1 MFGITR
7 EMLFNFLIR
16 ALVLFTAM
24 PLHECAH
31 GYVAVKLGDD
41 TPRAQGRLTLNPFA
55 HLDRIGSLMLFF
67 TGFGWAKPV
76 MVDARNF
83 KRPRLGMALT
93 ALAGPVSNLI
103 MSLVMLVVLK
113 LLLIA
118 EPGDGM
124 LNMASMLAQIFYT
137 IVMINTSLAVFNLLP
152 VPPLDGSKIF
162 GVLLPEKLYF
172 AMNRYQQVI
181 STVLILLLFFG
192 FLSGPLMWLTGRVLF
207 VLDALTFPIELLWRG

>member
-7 EMLFNFLIR
+7 EMLFDFLVR

-24 PLHECAH
+24 PLHEYAH

-41 TPRAQGRLTLNPFA
+41 TPREQGRLTLNPFA
-55 HLDRIGSLMLFF
+55 HLDYAGSLLLFF

-93 ALAGPVSNLI
+93 ALAGPVSNTLMSLI
-103 MSLVMLVVLK
+103 MLIALK
-113 LLLIA
+113 ILLIA
-118 EPGDGM
+118 EPGGSM
-124 LNMASMLAQIFYT
+124 FRVASMLAQILYT

-162 GVLLPEKLYF
+162 GVLLPEKLYY
-172 AMNRYQQVI
+172 AMMRYQHVI
-181 STVLILLLFFG
+181 SIALMLLLFFG
-192 FLSGPLMWLTGRVLF
+192 FLSMPLMWLTGRLLI